1 MKEQQIEVL
10 KTEIQK
16 LSLGKDDILILKIQ
30 NLGEYTKTKI
40 EQIQSTM
47 KEIAPNNPV
56 IIMDTT
62 ESVEVVRKEHNI

>member
-1 MKEQQIEVL
+1 MNEQHIEVL

-47 KEIAPNNPV
+47 KEIVPNNPL

>member
-16 LSLGKDDILILKIQ
+16 LSLDKDDILILKIQ
-30 NLGEYTKTKI
+30 NLGEYPKTKI
-40 EQIQSTM
+40 EQIQKTM

-56 IIMDTT
+56 IIMDTS
-62 ESVEVVRKEHNI
+62 ESVEVVRKEHKI